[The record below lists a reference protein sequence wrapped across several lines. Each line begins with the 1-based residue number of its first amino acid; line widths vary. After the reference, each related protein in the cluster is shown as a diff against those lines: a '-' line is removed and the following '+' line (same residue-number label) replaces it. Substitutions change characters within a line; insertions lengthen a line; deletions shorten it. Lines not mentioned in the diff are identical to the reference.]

1 MRTLALCCLI
11 AFMLLPSVSSAQ
23 RDPKQTDVIQ
33 ATFYSGPTLYEPR
46 PEHPMW
52 KKAGSVTFQHDVN
65 GDPLVDHRTT
75 VRALWTSDTLWLLF
89 ACGYDDKLTIG
100 PDAQSA
106 KETNKLWEVSDVAE
120 AFIAPNPDDITRY
133 KEFQVSPAGQ
143 WVDLDINWTT
153 KNHDPS
159 WDSGFRSGARIDQ
172 GKHIWYALMAIPLK
186 AFGVP
191 TPTPGAR
198 WRLNFFR
205 WEQGPPKRS
214 VVWQATHQR
223 NFHVPD
229 RFGWIEFKK

>member
-1 MRTLALCCLI
+1 MRTLAVCCVI
-11 AFMLLPSVSSAQ
+11 AFLLLPSVSSAQ
-23 RDPKQTDVIQ
+23 RDPKQTNVIQ
-33 ATFYSGPTLYEPR
+33 ATFYSGPTSYEPK

-52 KKAGSVTFQHDVN
+52 KKAGSVTFQHDAI

-120 AFIAPNPDDITRY
+120 AFIAPNLDDITRY
-133 KEFQVSPAGQ
+133 KEFQVSPGSQ
-143 WVDLDINWTT
+143 WVDLDINRTA
-153 KNHDPS
+153 KNHDAS
-159 WDSGFRSGARIDQ
+159 WNSGFRSAARIDQ
-172 GKHIWYALMAIPLK
+172 EKHIWYALMAIPLK

-205 WEQGPPKRS
+205 SEFGPPRRS
-214 VVWQATHQR
+214 VVWQPTHER

-229 RFGWIEFKK
+229 RFGWMEFRK